1 MINIYAFYFK
11 NPANNNT
18 IYTGRKL
25 IQSVPAGSESAIRI
39 LPPAVKGD
47 FGNAESMDFSIQN
60 GTEYYDA
67 FIQMRTYILVEYDGD
82 VIFYGRVLTINDGFF
97 GERKIRCEGSL
108 AFLNDSYYQGIDKK
122 NRKKITIKKHIQD
135 ILDNHN
141 SQVGDSRKKI
151 YMGEVP
157 GNYTSVTSSA
167 QRISNESREFGSSSW
182 ATSKSLLEDLKSHY
196 GGAFRIRYVLD
207 TYTDTIGQYGKG
219 NIDLNNRIV
228 VHNSDGSISTEVSI
242 TITSGGKYVLIP
254 TVIDGQIVSD
264 QQAINYYNQHNK
276 YLGKFN
282 TLAEADDYA
291 IKLHER
297 QDWYYNIRPNAN
309 KCYLDWVNHY
319 YRSTVNSQ
327 KIEVGKNLIDISG
340 STEVSNIF
348 TVLIPIGKTSSG
360 DNAIYLDGYTKDN
373 HTFSGNLL
381 TVPEICKSL
390 YSYGEYS
397 DSQLNS
403 GYHQASDYKNA
414 IESYGRILKTMEFQE
429 AHNQETLYEKAV
441 EWIKNNYQGGVDTFS
456 VKAVD
461 LHFIGESSSKILLG
475 DRVRIKYPV
484 GTTTTNSRIVER
496 TLTCTSVTYD
506 LYNPEN
512 NQYTFGIP
520 ANMLGKTYGDN
531 SQKQTKRST
540 SYKPPENPDPDIPE
554 ESWDSQVIKWLE
566 THKIW
571 KKSVPGSGSR
581 GAGPTVVYS
590 DGTKTFGYFL
600 ETILTMTSD
609 GRVQRRLWAPII
621 QGIHTKPDKPTQYEY
636 VWQRD
641 ANNRPQGTNVI
652 KPSEE
657 ITPTVIDSRKLFDY
671 IKDEWG
677 IDLKNGGL
685 SVNKPSVYTTDDGNV
700 EITVPGVTDITIGT
714 IINPETGEVDTEGIK
729 AIFSSALPGQDIEI
743 KTDKYGNTGYYK
755 VTPDGRTVMVTID
768 PVNGDFQYID
778 PATGQPTNIRSLHL
792 ETVSNS
798 NFIGSMVTQDYA
810 DADGTIHIYKFGQGI
825 ERWAGGEMVVAY
837 VDGDIVK
844 IGSRDRTKKIYITGE
859 QIILGDADS
868 ETTIIDTLKQAG
880 VIKNNLKPNAL
891 ITSAVYTEEIGAL
904 RGRIGTLETDYL
916 KTSKLNAEIG
926 KISSRIYV
934 GVAGE
939 EQTGLAVRGT
949 LDISTANVLLGNGR
963 IYVADGTQISA
974 PGTSNYHVKNM
985 IVGASVS
992 NNILTL
998 TPLSGDPINF
1008 SRAVSYFE
1016 GTWSGNHYYV
1026 TVSPQNQTGGDTY
1039 LFTSQDGWGN
1049 DYKQQLHV
1057 YYIDTEHDNAHVD
1070 VLSPVANASVF
1081 KLKVADVKTIAND
1094 VTAGIQVRS
1103 ANNKGLY
1110 SDYKTLSMALG
1121 TYSPSGVGGTKRCVV
1136 VKDGTAIVGRYDVS
1150 SVWTE
1155 CYNTVEAYASTT
1167 TISPGGSVKVYAQAK
1182 ASYDASS
1189 KTNKDYVTIT
1199 ASGYT
1204 HNASLYCSS
1213 ISDADPSGHRTV
1225 TLTIQYS
1232 TSQTIPFSVGS
1243 RKTVYFN

>member
-1 MINIYAFYFK
+1 M
-11 NPANNNT
+11 
-18 IYTGRKL
+18 
-25 IQSVPAGSESAIRI
+25 
-39 LPPAVKGD
+39 
-47 FGNAESMDFSIQN
+47 
-60 GTEYYDA
+60 
-67 FIQMRTYILVEYDGD
+67 
-82 VIFYGRVLTINDGFF
+82 
-97 GERKIRCEGSL
+97 
-108 AFLNDSYYQGIDKK
+108 
-122 NRKKITIKKHIQD
+122 
-135 ILDNHN
+135 
-141 SQVGDSRKKI
+141 
-151 YMGEVP
+151 
-157 GNYTSVTSSA
+157 
-167 QRISNESREFGSSSW
+167 
-182 ATSKSLLEDLKSHY
+182 
-196 GGAFRIRYVLD
+196 
-207 TYTDTIGQYGKG
+207 
-219 NIDLNNRIV
+219 
-228 VHNSDGSISTEVSI
+228 
-242 TITSGGKYVLIP
+242 
-254 TVIDGQIVSD
+254 
-264 QQAINYYNQHNK
+264 
-276 YLGKFN
+276 
-282 TLAEADDYA
+282 
-291 IKLHER
+291 
-297 QDWYYNIRPNAN
+297 
-309 KCYLDWVNHY
+309 
-319 YRSTVNSQ
+319 
-327 KIEVGKNLIDISG
+327 
-340 STEVSNIF
+340 
-348 TVLIPIGKTSSG
+348 LIPIGKTSSG
-360 DNAIYLDGYTKDN
+360 DNAIYLDGYTKDG

-390 YSYGEYS
+390 YSYGEYT

-456 VKAVD
+456 VKAID

-540 SYKPPENPDPDIPE
+540 SYKPPETTDPDVPE

-600 ETILTMTSD
+600 ETVLTMTSD

-621 QGIHTKPDKPTQYEY
+621 QGVHTKPDKPSEYEY

-657 ITPTVIDSRKLFDY
+657 ITMTVVDSRKLFDY

-700 EITVPGVTDITIGT
+700 EITVPGITDITIGT
-714 IINPETGEVDTEGIK
+714 IINPETGQVDTEGIK

-868 ETTIIDTLKQAG
+868 ETTIIDTLRRAG
-880 VIKNNLKPNAL
+880 VIDNNLEPNAL
-891 ITSAVYTEEIGAL
+891 VASAVYSQKIGSIE
-904 RGRIGTLETDYL
+904 GRIHTLETTYITSDYL
-916 KTSKLNAEIG
+916 
-926 KISSRIYV
+926 
-934 GVAGE
+934 
-939 EQTGLAVRGT
+939 LAKHTIHAGT
-949 LDISTANVLLGNGR
+949 LSAQHFYVDTGIDSEMGSYDLRNCVASINVTR
-963 IYVADGTQISA
+963 
-974 PGTSNYHVKNM
+974 
-985 IVGASVS
+985 S
-992 NNILTL
+992 NNEYTIHLYKSTGGEITL
-998 TPLSGDPINF
+998 PSGYNATF
-1008 SRAVSYFE
+1008 SRAITSWDA
-1016 GTWSGNHYYV
+1016 GWSNGVY
-1026 TVSPQNQTGGDTY
+1026 TVKAMPQNQSVTTQLRAVLPVQGSSINVNGKVVSRQFDIKYGPDDEHLYNTGFVSTIAIDASTVYTNGANSVSIDASPTWSKSSGNTDDNNTISYTTTGRPTSITRSTY
-1039 LFTSQDGWGN
+1039 LCLTQQSSFSSHKKYVYIRSGSTQGNTWARIQVDATSEYNAGKAAGISSLTSDDIDLNSWLFDTGKPSEVGT
-1049 DYKQQLHV
+1049 YTQLNG
-1057 YYIDTEHDNAHVD
+1057 IST
-1070 VLSPVANASVF
+1070 LVANY
-1081 KLKVADVKTIAND
+1081 
-1094 VTAGIQVRS
+1094 R
-1103 ANNKGLY
+1103 
-1110 SDYKTLSMALG
+1110 
-1121 TYSPSGVGGTKRCVV
+1121 R
-1136 VKDGTAIVGRYDVS
+1136 
-1150 SVWTE
+1150 
-1155 CYNTVEAYASTT
+1155 
-1167 TISPGGSVKVYAQAK
+1167 
-1182 ASYDASS
+1182 
-1189 KTNKDYVTIT
+1189 
-1199 ASGYT
+1199 GY
-1204 HNASLYCSS
+1204 
-1213 ISDADPSGHRTV
+1213 
-1225 TLTIQYS
+1225 
-1232 TSQTIPFSVGS
+1232 
-1243 RKTVYFN
+1243 VYFKVQIEGSSAYKWYRFTLPD